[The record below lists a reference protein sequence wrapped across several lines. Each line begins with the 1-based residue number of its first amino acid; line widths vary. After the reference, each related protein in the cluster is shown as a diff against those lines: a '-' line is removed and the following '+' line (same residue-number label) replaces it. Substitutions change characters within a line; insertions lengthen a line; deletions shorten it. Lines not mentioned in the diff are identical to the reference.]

1 MKSKELVYSTT
12 ITIFTVL
19 FTTCLTE
26 LTLRVRHHKYSFK
39 NFVEENWNLASWEF
53 PIQHDPILG
62 WIPMELF
69 TNKTRNE
76 KSSLTILSKGLRSNG
91 ESPINSN
98 QKIQPIL
105 AVGASTVFGSQVSDN
120 ETWPAL
126 LEKEL
131 KIPVLNGGVF
141 AYGFDQ
147 VILRLEQLLAE
158 FHPSRVILGIHPDNL
173 NQVTMSQKYGKKP
186 YFEVVDNK
194 LSLRNTPVPPTK
206 KELAPYQ
213 AILGYSYLAHYLLSK
228 LSPQFWL
235 DSHGEIK
242 AHNQEKEVT
251 CLLVKRYD
259 ELCKSNQLKCSI
271 LFQYFQATAPEARER
286 VLTLNTC
293 LKNTS
298 LLVWDTYEPLEELK
312 LKSPKLYDSF
322 FDFHMT
328 PKGNAWVTNYI
339 KENINSENEKTMPR
353 L

>member
-1 MKSKELVYSTT
+1 MKSKEFVFGATLTVFTILV
-12 ITIFTVL
+12 
-19 FTTCLTE
+19 TTCLIE
-26 LTLRVRHHKYSFK
+26 ATLRVKHHKYGFK

-53 PIQHDPILG
+53 PIQHDPKLG
-62 WIPMELF
+62 WIPKEYF
-69 TNKTRNE
+69 TNKAQNE
-76 KSSLTILSKGLRSNG
+76 KSTLNILSKGIRSNG
-91 ESPINSN
+91 ENSINFI
-98 QKIQPIL
+98 QKIEPIL
-105 AVGASTVFGSQVSDN
+105 AVGASTVFGSQVSDH

-126 LEKEL
+126 LESEL

-147 VILRLEQLLAE
+147 VILRLEQLLPE
-158 FHPSRVILGIHPDNL
+158 RHPSQVILGIHPDNL

-186 YFEVVDNK
+186 YFEVADNK
-194 LSLRNTPVPPTK
+194 LVLRNTPVPPTK

-213 AILGYSYLAHYLLSK
+213 AILGYSYLSHYILSK

-251 CLLVKRYD
+251 CLLVERYD

-271 LFQYFQATAPEARER
+271 LFQYFQTTAPEARER
-286 VLTLNTC
+286 VLALNSC
-293 LKNTS
+293 LKDTS
-298 LLVWDTYEPLEELK
+298 LLVLDTYESLEELK
-312 LKSPKLYDSF
+312 VNSPKLYESF

-328 PKGNAWVTNYI
+328 PKGNAWVANYI
-339 KENINSENEKTMPR
+339 KEKIKSGKETTTSH